1 VSIPIEKLLQLM
13 VDKGASDL
21 HLTVGSP
28 PVMRLHGRLRSV
40 NAAVLTADDTTALM
54 RALASERSQQQVAE
68 RGGADFGFAFSDKA
82 RFRVSV
88 YRQRGNIGLALRLIP
103 SDFLSFEAIGLPEP
117 VRSLCY
123 RTRGLMLVTGPTGS
137 GKTTTLATI
146 VDMINSNVDRH
157 ILTIE
162 DPIEYQH
169 THKRSIVTQR
179 EVGIDVDGFGEA
191 LRRGLRQ
198 DPDVILVGE
207 MRDLETI
214 SAAITAAET
223 GHLVLATLH
232 TTGAAETIHRVVDA
246 YPTNQQAQVR
256 AQLSVA
262 LMCVISQTLIPRADK
277 DGRVA
282 AFEVLVR
289 TPAVGHLVR
298 DNRIHQIDS
307 EIQTGARHGMQLLD
321 DNLLQ
326 LFVDRKITY
335 QDMMEK
341 ARDEAVLQQR
351 VKEMGRTVGVG
362 HESSRTGRYRK
373 KG

>member
-1 VSIPIEKLLQLM
+1 MEKLLQLM
-13 VDKGASDL
+13 LDKGASDL

-28 PVMRLHGRLRSV
+28 PVMRLHGRLRAV
-40 NAAVLTADDTTALM
+40 NASPLSAEDTTSLM
-54 RALASERSQQQVAE
+54 RSLASERTQQQVAE
-68 RGGADFGFAFSDKA
+68 RGGADFGFNFGDKA

-88 YRQRGNIGLALRLIP
+88 LRQRGRIGLVLRLIP
-103 SDFLSFEAIGLPEP
+103 NTFLSFEEIGLPEQI
-117 VRSLCY
+117 RSLCF

-146 VDMINSNVDRH
+146 VDLINSSVDRH

-179 EVGIDVDGFGEA
+179 EVGIDVESFGEA

-232 TTGAAETIHRVVDA
+232 TTGAAETIHRIVDA
-246 YPTNQQAQVR
+246 YPTNQQQQVR
-256 AQLSVA
+256 AQLSSA
-262 LMCVISQTLIPRADK
+262 LMCVISQTLLPRADK

-289 TPAVGHLVR
+289 TPAVGHLIR

-307 EIQTGARHGMQLLD
+307 EIQTGARFGMQLLD
-321 DNLLQ
+321 DHLLQ
-326 LFVDRKITY
+326 LFMDRKITY
-335 QDMMEK
+335 QDMMER
-341 ARDEAVLQQR
+341 ARDEATLQQR
-351 VKEMGRTVGVG
+351 VRELGRNVAGG
-362 HESSRTGRYRK
+362 LESARSARYRK
-373 KG
+373 KS